1 MKVDACSSAR
11 RCTSRVM
18 SKRLV
23 VGVTYLIRRP
33 SPLGLNTTPL
43 CAQLVELQHSLLD
56 RIDLMRLE
64 PSQDRGPRDGV
75 ISQQVVALGEAGEL
89 GAVEAH
95 QIERVQLH
103 VVGDALRGRRGVW
116 ITAPRDLGAQDQIRI
131 CVEEGGQ
138 IDEIG
143 EPILG
148 ERTDEAAA
156 GEGEDAAVDPNDAN
170 VVAVDLLL
178 QTKTVPR
185 GSA

>member
-1 MKVDACSSAR
+1 MLVAPQEVHVAR
-11 RCTSRVM
+11 DVEEVGGGRDVLDPQTVAA
-18 SKRLV
+18 RLEHHA
-23 VGVTYLIRRP
+23 
-33 SPLGLNTTPL
+33 L

-131 CVEEGGQ
+131 CVEEEFRSTRSGSRSSVNG
-138 IDEIG
+138 
-143 EPILG
+143 
-148 ERTDEAAA
+148 
-156 GEGEDAAVDPNDAN
+156 
-170 VVAVDLLL
+170 
-178 QTKTVPR
+178 QTKPPR
-185 GSA
+185 VKGRMRPSIRTMRTL